1 MFCFLTW
8 LYADLSNQKSGTSLK
23 TSFVKVRFSTW
34 PHVSQGKWAEK
45 SSQSFGG
52 TGVGGVSLMGENY
65 LQGLLGSPLHL
76 QGKVAQRAQLRGQLP
91 FWDEQG
97 GLLRCSGPRETL
109 VHVCRGPSP
118 PMGCCGVS
126 SLISGSGL
134 GSGKPGV
141 SDFTLPDPNCKKFY
155 FLNCKIRR
163 FNEMNH
169 FQLFLTMERTLLKQN
184 LTHISSY
191 WK

>member
-1 MFCFLTW
+1 MALCRFI
-8 LYADLSNQKSGTSLK
+8 KP
-23 TSFVKVRFSTW
+23 KVRNKFKNL
-34 PHVSQGKWAEK
+34 VCEGKIFNLASRQSGQMGWEK
-45 SSQSFGG
+45 QPVIRRHRGG
-52 TGVGGVSLMGENY
+52 GGVSLMGENY

-76 QGKVAQRAQLRGQLP
+76 QGKVAQRGQLRGQLP